1 MKTPFELLI
10 GLTYTRAGRRGR
22 RRDGFMSFISGMS
35 VASIAL
41 GVAALIIVLSVMN
54 GFQKEVRDRMLSVIA
69 HIEVTSAFG
78 PVDDWTP
85 IAEKIEARRD
95 VQAVAPYVQGQGL
108 FSSGDVVTGALVK
121 GIDPVL
127 EPKVSDLA
135 LEISSGDGALGG
147 EGLSALK
154 PGEFGV
160 ILGRD
165 LARRLGVSPGEKVA
179 LLVPQGNMTPAGM
192 IPRMK
197 QFKVLGFLSS
207 GHYEY
212 DSTMALV
219 HIDDAAALFRTGGPQ
234 GLRIRVADM
243 DRAPAVAAEILASLP
258 RGFYATDWSQQN
270 RTWFAAVQ
278 VEKRMMGIILFL
290 IVLVGAFGLVSTLVM
305 TVKEKQADIAILR
318 TLGASEG
325 SIMSIFVIQ
334 GVIVGVV
341 GVAAGIA
348 AGLLVAYNVGEIVSA
363 IEGLLGVAFL
373 PKEIYFISNMPSDPR
388 LSDIVPIAI
397 CSLVLSLAAT
407 LYPSWRAARTQP
419 AEALR
424 YE

>member
-258 RGFYATDWSQQN
+258 RGVSATDWSQQN
-270 RTWFAAVQ
+270 RT
-278 VEKRMMGIILFL
+278 
-290 IVLVGAFGLVSTLVM
+290 
-305 TVKEKQADIAILR
+305 
-318 TLGASEG
+318 
-325 SIMSIFVIQ
+325 
-334 GVIVGVV
+334 
-341 GVAAGIA
+341 
-348 AGLLVAYNVGEIVSA
+348 
-363 IEGLLGVAFL
+363 
-373 PKEIYFISNMPSDPR
+373 
-388 LSDIVPIAI
+388 
-397 CSLVLSLAAT
+397 
-407 LYPSWRAARTQP
+407 
-419 AEALR
+419 
-424 YE
+424 